1 MKKDLFRKELLNYII
16 NNKVS
21 EKFLNSVKG
30 IVISIISK
38 NKTYQS
44 GIKACYGSIEDA
56 INEIS
61 NDILIKIRNKAHIF
75 KNLSDNHGA
84 YLYTM
89 IKNHIVDILRN
100 YRFNISLDNESDDFE
115 NRIEYFFHSEDL
127 NDSLSDSSE
136 TVVVAQY
143 FFKELC
149 KMNDEYLCFYL
160 YKVSR
165 SEEICFSE
173 KTKNAKYKII
183 QRTKE
188 KLKKLVQENGITEKE
203 FLLAIRIY
211 MSEICEKLRN
221 NK

>member
-1 MKKDLFRKELLNYII
+1 MKKDLFRKELLDYIV

-38 NKTYQS
+38 NKTYQT

-56 INEIS
+56 INDIL
-61 NDILIKIRNKAHIF
+61 NDILIKIKNKAHIF

-89 IKNHIVDILRN
+89 IKNHIVDVLRN

-115 NRIEYFFHSEDL
+115 NRIEYFLHSDDL
-127 NDSLSDSSE
+127 NDSFESVIVS
-136 TVVVAQY
+136 QY
-143 FFKELC
+143 FFKEL
-149 KMNDEYLCFYL
+149 KKINDKYLCFYL
-160 YKVSR
+160 YKVLY

-173 KTKNAKYKII
+173 KTKDAKYKIN

-188 KLKKLVQENGITEKE
+188 KLKELVQENGVTEKE